1 LYDADAVTR
10 NQDIFLKNLQ
20 SEPVDWVVRGFEQG
34 VFLYTCAVCLLLF
47 AGLNIRIIQMR
58 FLFCVLIFTT
68 FSACASGG
76 PRVEIGGKTF
86 KVELADTRQKQA
98 LGLMFRDS
106 MPADQGMLFIFPNE
120 APRSFWM
127 KNTRIALDIMYFD
140 KHLKL
145 VSISADTP
153 PCRVNRCP
161 SYPSVVPAKYVLEL
175 NAGTAS
181 ALGVGLGDSLVL
193 DLD

>member
-1 LYDADAVTR
+1 
-10 NQDIFLKNLQ
+10 
-20 SEPVDWVVRGFEQG
+20 
-34 VFLYTCAVCLLLF
+34 
-47 AGLNIRIIQMR
+47 MR
-58 FLFCVLIFTT
+58 FLLCVLIFAACT
-68 FSACASGG
+68 ACASGG
-76 PRVEIGGKTF
+76 SSVELGGKHF
-86 KVELADTRQKQA
+86 KVEIAETSEEQA

-127 KNTRIALDIMYFD
+127 KNTRIPLDIIYFD
-140 KHLKL
+140 KDLKM

-161 SYPSVVPAKYVLEL
+161 SYPSKAPAKYVLEL
-175 NAGTAS
+175 NAGTVS
-181 ALGVGLGDSLVL
+181 ELGVGVGDRLTV